1 MAMDDSRLVRS
12 ATLTQGDW
20 SLTMNTHAPET
31 APYQPL
37 LQELDG
43 WYGGVGVSAQNEQRK
58 LGHGAFPEPS
68 LRTGRQITLGG
79 LFFFGSEADRTVG
92 DRFISGILWD
102 GEFADLTVDVGGV
115 ETLTARVKLDGEIK
129 HKPIGDDG
137 IQWEAPLFAP
147 DPFLY
152 APARTYQVN
161 SAGFGEGLVYPLLGT
176 ATAPDGTPVLDWG
189 AGAPLSGAFGNNGNA
204 TAYPTFIV
212 HGSWPAGFTVST
224 GARTISYPAPVD
236 PSSPVVIDNR
246 EGSVISSGVDQ
257 TYRLT
262 ARDWV
267 SVPAGESIQPRIT
280 AHAPSKGWMDVHIS
294 DTYI

>member
-20 SLTMNTHAPET
+20 SLTMNTHASET

-58 LGHGAFPEPS
+58 LGHGVFPEPS

-152 APARTYQVN
+152 APARTYQVFP
-161 SAGFGEGLVYPLLGT
+161 AGFGEGLQYPLF
-176 ATAPDGTPVLDWG
+176 ATKKNADGVPVLDWG
-189 AGAPLSGAFGNNGNA
+189 KGAPVGGAFGNQGNA
-204 TAYPTFIV
+204 TAYPVFTV
-212 HGSWPAGFTVST
+212 QGSWPAGFDIVTN
-224 GARTISYPAPVD
+224 GRTISYPAPVD

-246 EGSVISSGVDQ
+246 EGSVMSSGYDQ

-262 ARDWV
+262 SRDWV
-267 SVPAGESIQPRIT
+267 EVSPGESIQPRII
-280 AHAPSKGWMDVHIS
+280 AHAPSNGWLDIQLS